1 MNGRLLGVQPFLG
14 QQGTKQAVLNRL
26 YSVDLVHFATLGDAE
41 RALSSISYNNTIRK
55 EDHYLLTMPDI
66 AKVQLRAKLVVLSGY
81 HIARGQ
87 TIYEVVLGLL
97 ERS

>member
-1 MNGRLLGVQPFLG
+1 MNGRLLGVQPLLG

-41 RALSSISYNNTIRK
+41 RALSSICYNNTILK

-81 HIARGQ
+81 HSTRGQ

>member
-1 MNGRLLGVQPFLG
+1 MNGRLLGVQPLLG
-14 QQGTKQAVLNRL
+14 LNRL
-26 YSVDLVHFATLGDAE
+26 DLVHFATLGDAE
-41 RALSSISYNNTIRK
+41 RALSSICYNNTILK

-81 HIARGQ
+81 HSTRGQ